1 MSASA
6 AVRFR
11 VDASLRVKV
20 DLSAF
25 LAHTI
30 EKEAVTDKCG
40 IEFKSDPSSA
50 DKRTKISALTDG
62 GLGVQAGLTVG
73 LVVLEIGG
81 VQISEDMGASA
92 VADILR
98 SAEGRIAI
106 KTTTAPAAADADA
119 AHDAVAATL
128 EDVELVDAENKA
140 DATQVHDRPETKQA
154 PPTEEKAVQPVK
166 LQRSASFGRRMLS
179 RATSFGRRPAS
190 SSSSSQDENDG
201 SSTNRSEGGAIRLQ
215 RSSSFGRK
223 VQRRSSHTI
232 CIERDFRDAPL
243 DFCMSHVR
251 GVGAVITEVVPRSAV
266 ERAGLRVGDVLVG
279 VNSASD
285 LTTPSDV
292 AAILARIL
300 GTVELRIVRH
310 DEKRNGLPKG
320 WKAAIEPETGRTLF
334 YEVKKSAAVGG
345 NKPFA
350 VGPIKKTRGAGTGIG
365 LQNDDDDR
373 EGTSTIVA
381 YVKDHSLFAGKVGV
395 GDEILEVNG
404 VSVKGKA
411 RAASRAILEAD
422 TITLSVMSKRWCART
437 TYQNPTVMPAK
448 ALAKPRPLRE
458 ISAQTVQQATRAA

>member
-1 MSASA
+1 MKSVSSGAWTTPATAREADRQTDSFITAVFRKACRSSAVKGKSGA
-6 AVRFR
+6 LLELCEHTERNHTPPSFPTCR
-11 VDASLRVKV
+11 RPRPSGSTSLRVKV

-30 EKEAVTDKCG
+30 EKQAVTDKCG

-128 EDVELVDAENKA
+128 EDVELVDAESKA

-154 PPTEEKAVQPVK
+154 LPTEEKAVQPVK

-179 RATSFGRRPAS
+179 RATSFGRRPA

-243 DFCMSHVR
+243 FCMSHVR

-266 ERAGLRVGDVLVG
+266 ERAGLKVGDVLVG

-285 LTTPSDV
+285 LTTPPDV

-300 GTVELRIVRH
+300 GTVEFRIVRH
-310 DEKRNGLPKG
+310 DEKRNGSG
-320 WKAAIEPETGRTLF
+320 WKAAIEPETGRTP
-334 YEVKKSAAVGG
+334 S
-345 NKPFA
+345 
-350 VGPIKKTRGAGTGIG
+350 TR
-365 LQNDDDDR
+365 
-373 EGTSTIVA
+373 
-381 YVKDHSLFAGKVGV
+381 
-395 GDEILEVNG
+395 
-404 VSVKGKA
+404 
-411 RAASRAILEAD
+411 
-422 TITLSVMSKRWCART
+422 
-437 TYQNPTVMPAK
+437 
-448 ALAKPRPLRE
+448 
-458 ISAQTVQQATRAA
+458 